1 MIAAG
6 SRQVAEQQR
15 VTMGLRNSGAG
26 LDGSAV
32 LKTRPRHTLPRPDG
46 ALYAPRLRA
55 AGLAAFG
62 AFAAAFFT
70 GPRCFQSPDCSKA

>member
-32 LKTRPRHTLPRPDG
+32 LKTRPGHTLPRPVC

-55 AGLAAFG
+55 AGFAAFG
-62 AFAAAFFT
+62 AAFFT